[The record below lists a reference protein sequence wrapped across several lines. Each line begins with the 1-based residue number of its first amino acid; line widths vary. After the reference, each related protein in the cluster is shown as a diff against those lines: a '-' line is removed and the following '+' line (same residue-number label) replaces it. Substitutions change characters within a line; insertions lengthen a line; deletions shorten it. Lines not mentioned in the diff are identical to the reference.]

1 MRSPRAF
8 FSISQF
14 YDSWEISLSV
24 VIHSLNIAGAF
35 GVSPKRI
42 GPKNKVLNKYVAM
55 RVSRDFIREINLTQY
70 SSSLP
75 F

>member
-1 MRSPRAF
+1 MGVF
-8 FSISQF
+8 LISQF
-14 YDSWEISLSV
+14 DDSCEISLSV
-24 VIHSLNIAGAF
+24 VIHSLKIAGAL

-55 RVSRDFIREINLTQY
+55 RVSRDFIREINFIKY